1 MTVRG
6 IGLVAL
12 GAVCIASV
20 PLRCRADDAVWS
32 VAGRQVLRLHATAGG
47 MTPQERVEAL
57 DERLTNILSEGEAR
71 LGAED
76 IALKTLGGE
85 VVITVRN
92 RLLVTVTRQD
102 AEANSTTPQ
111 ELGRRWL
118 VNLRNTLPL
127 LAPRLNK
134 HGA

>member
-1 MTVRG
+1 MILRRMWAAAIT
-6 IGLVAL
+6 AL
-12 GAVCIASV
+12 CIAWV
-20 PLRCRADDAVWS
+20 PAVCRADDAVWS
-32 VAGRQVLRLHATAGG
+32 IAGKQVLRLHATAGG
-47 MTPQERVEAL
+47 MTPQERVDAL
-57 DERLTNILSEGEAR
+57 DERLTNILSQGEVR

-76 IALKTLGGE
+76 IALSTSNGE

-92 RLLVTVTRQD
+92 KLLVTVTRQD
-102 AEANSTTPQ
+102 AEANNTSPQ

>member
-1 MTVRG
+1 MTVRRMAP
-6 IGLVAL
+6 LL
-12 GAVCIASV
+12 MGAACIAFLPMV
-20 PLRCRADDAVWS
+20 CRADDAVWS

-57 DERLTNILSEGEAR
+57 DERLTNILSEGETR

-76 IALKTLGGE
+76 IALKTSNGE
-85 VVITVRN
+85 VIITVRN
-92 RLLVTVTRQD
+92 KLLVTVTRQD